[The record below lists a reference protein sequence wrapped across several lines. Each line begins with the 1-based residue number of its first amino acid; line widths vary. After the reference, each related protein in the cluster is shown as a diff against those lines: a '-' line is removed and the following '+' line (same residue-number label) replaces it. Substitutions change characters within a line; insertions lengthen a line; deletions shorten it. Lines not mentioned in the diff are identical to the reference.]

1 MEQNN
6 IENQFRKKLNEREI
20 QPSENAWDR
29 LDAMLTVVEKP
40 KRNFSWMYIAASF
53 LGFILIATVFFSQT
67 EEMTDV
73 ERENVVLQTK
83 KGELQNNNS
92 KVINPIVDAAEEVVL
107 NNDSSNHV
115 NGMAKKKRTNGNNL
129 IINNSENTVKD
140 PIQKEEAIAVQ
151 EPKLEL
157 DNPKVINNQQQLPT
171 DNRQPIAG
179 KSKVKTSYVNVD
191 DLLASVDSPPKKEKL
206 FKNEQKVKVSPDD
219 LLSQVDGELE
229 LSFREKVI
237 KSVNKNYKE
246 VKVAIGNRNLK
257 D

>member
-1 MEQNN
+1 MEQDN

-29 LDAMLTVVEKP
+29 LDAMLTVAEKP

-67 EEMTDV
+67 EEMVDV
-73 ERENVVLQTK
+73 ERENVVLETK
-83 KGELQNNNS
+83 KGELQNSDS
-92 KVINPIVDAAEEVVL
+92 KKINPIVDAAEEVVL
-107 NNDSSNHV
+107 NNDSNNKV
-115 NGMAKKKRTNGNNL
+115 NNAAHKKRASSHL
-129 IINNSENTVKD
+129 IINNNPNKNIATD
-140 PIQKEEAIAVQ
+140 PKKEAIAVQ
-151 EPKLEL
+151 DPKLEL

-179 KSKVKTSYVNVD
+179 KSKIKTSYVNVD